1 VKINENNIF
10 TVVTAG
16 SWLLLGA
23 FAIAGAVF
31 ASLSFAAG
39 VMAGGVVA
47 IANCHWL
54 YRILQRA
61 MQLPAPEAVRFAR
74 FRYLIRLGIIAVIVA
89 TLIIYGKIN
98 IFGLLLG
105 LSVVVLAII
114 AVAAYMATRNG
125 G

>member
-1 VKINENNIF
+1 VKIDENNIF
-10 TVVTAG
+10 PVVTAG
-16 SWLLLGA
+16 SWLLLAA
-23 FAIAGAVF
+23 FTAAGAILV
-31 ASLSFAAG
+31 SLSFAGG
-39 VMAGGVVA
+39 VLAGGLVA

-61 MQLPAPEAVRFAR
+61 MQLPATQAVRFAQ

-89 TLIIYGKIN
+89 LLITYGKIN

-105 LSVVVLAII
+105 LSVVVVAIV